1 MRLAIFASGSG
12 TNAENLIKQTQNGS
26 AKGDVVLVVSDKRQA
41 PVLKKASQ
49 LGVET
54 AEVIPNSFVNKQAYE
69 THLIE
74 RLNAAKVELILLA
87 GYMRLIGSVLL
98 QAYEGRIV
106 NIHPS
111 LLPHFPGLDAVGQA
125 LEAKAKET
133 GVTIHYVDAGM
144 DTGPVI
150 AQEKIA
156 IALDENHASLTKKIQ
171 AVEHQLYPQVVNQLV
186 AEKTRGENE

>member
-69 THLIE
+69 GHLIE

-111 LLPHFPGLDAVGQA
+111 LLPHFPG
-125 LEAKAKET
+125 
-133 GVTIHYVDAGM
+133 
-144 DTGPVI
+144 
-150 AQEKIA
+150 
-156 IALDENHASLTKKIQ
+156 
-171 AVEHQLYPQVVNQLV
+171 
-186 AEKTRGENE
+186 

>member
-1 MRLAIFASGSG
+1 M
-12 TNAENLIKQTQNGS
+12 
-26 AKGDVVLVVSDKRQA
+26 
-41 PVLKKASQ
+41 
-49 LGVET
+49 
-54 AEVIPNSFVNKQAYE
+54 
-69 THLIE
+69 IE

-144 DTGPVI
+144 DTGRVI
-150 AQEKIA
+150 AQEKNS
-156 IALDENHASLTKKIQ
+156 DC
-171 AVEHQLYPQVVNQLV
+171 V
-186 AEKTRGENE
+186 R